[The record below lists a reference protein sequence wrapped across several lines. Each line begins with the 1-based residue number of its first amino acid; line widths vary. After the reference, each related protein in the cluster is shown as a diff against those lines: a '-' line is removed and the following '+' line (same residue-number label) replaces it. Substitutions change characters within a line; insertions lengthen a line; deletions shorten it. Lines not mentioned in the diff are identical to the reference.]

1 MAWRAE
7 DEALLERLEDEALL
21 ARLFEHHVGTAAA
34 RSGTA
39 RPHAR
44 AAGLVAAARKE
55 PGGDAFVARARS
67 GDVVPLVRFLEA
79 PPLRERRAELI
90 HHLALHHALV
100 ARTLESFAPEAAANA
115 WMRSLAA
122 WLALGEER
130 AYLLAL
136 TDAILGNEKNAR
148 SVAQDAAR
156 IPPERVPL
164 EVIADVGKRAEST
177 ARELAPSGR
186 AALLALAWIDEAAR
200 IAGIGEDAKKAAH
213 REAERRRNAAVEAA
227 LSAVNEGFEDAKAR
241 GTLAAEGRGVLVRA
255 LEIWAWS
262 AHDEAVEHFC
272 VDRLSTIGWE
282 LYRARD
288 WNALRHLL
296 DPFRGM
302 IDHLAT
308 RIERDPSKIAYA
320 AACAEMYVFLSDV
333 DQLLQQK
340 LEYAERSV
348 RVCPTHRNGRLTLAS
363 LLCDEAMTIMRG
375 SMSVIARKNEL
386 ARVEALIARAEKLY
400 PQTSDLPEAK
410 AMLDKVKR
418 GAISIG

>member
-21 ARLFEHHVGTAAA
+21 TRLFEHHVGAVAA
-34 RSGTA
+34 RNGGA

-44 AAGLVAAARKE
+44 AAGLVSAARKE
-55 PGGDAFVARARS
+55 PGGDAAVARARE
-67 GDVVPLVRFLEA
+67 GDIVALVRFLEA
-79 PPLRERRAELI
+79 APLRERRAELL
-90 HHLALHHALV
+90 HHLALHHALI
-100 ARTLESFAPEAAANA
+100 ARTLESFAPESAANA
-115 WMRSLAA
+115 WMRSIAA

-130 AYLLAL
+130 AYLLRL
-136 TDAILGNEKNAR
+136 TDAILGNDKK
-148 SVAQDAAR
+148 DTAR

-164 EVIADVGKRAEST
+164 EVIADIGRRAEAT
-177 ARELAPSGR
+177 ARDLAPAGR
-186 AALLALAWIDEAAR
+186 AALLGLAWIDEAVR
-200 IAGIGEDAKKAAH
+200 IAGIGDEARKAAH

-227 LSAVNEGFEDAKAR
+227 LSAVDESFEDAKAR
-241 GTLAAEGRGVLVRA
+241 GVLAKEGRGVLVRA
-255 LEIWAWS
+255 LEVWAWS

-272 VDRLSTIGWE
+272 VDRLGTVGWE

-288 WNALRHLL
+288 WDALRLLL
-296 DPFRGM
+296 DPFRGL

-333 DQLLQQK
+333 DRLLQQK
-340 LEYAERSV
+340 VEYAERAV

-363 LLCDEAMTIMRG
+363 LLCDEAMTIMRS
-375 SMSVIARKNEL
+375 SMSVIVRKSQLE
-386 ARVEALIARAEKLY
+386 RVEALITRAEKLY
-400 PQTSDLPEAK
+400 PQTSELPEAK
-410 AMLDKVKR
+410 AMLDKVRR

>member
-1 MAWRAE
+1 MTWRAD

-21 ARLFEHHVGTAAA
+21 ARLFEHHVGDVAA
-34 RSGTA
+34 RAGTA
-39 RPHAR
+39 RPLAR
-44 AAGLVAAARKE
+44 AAGLIAAARKE
-55 PGGDAFVARARS
+55 PGGDAAVTRARA

-79 PPLRERRAELI
+79 PPLRDRRAELL
-90 HHLALHHALV
+90 HHLALHHALC
-100 ARTLESFAPEAAANA
+100 ARTLEAFAPEAAANA

-136 TDAILGNEKNAR
+136 TDAILGSEKK
-148 SVAQDAAR
+148 DAAR
-156 IPPERVPL
+156 IPPDRVAL
-164 EVIADVGKRAEST
+164 EVIADVGKRAEAT
-177 ARELAPSGR
+177 ARDLAPSGR

-200 IAGIGEDAKKAAH
+200 IAGVSDETKKAAH

-241 GTLAAEGRGVLVRA
+241 GALAKEGRGVLVRA

-272 VDRLSTIGWE
+272 VDRLGTVGWE

-288 WNALRHLL
+288 WDALRHLL
-296 DPFRGM
+296 DPFRGL

-333 DQLLQQK
+333 DRSLPQK
-340 LEYAERSV
+340 VEYAERSV

-363 LLCDEAMTIMRG
+363 LLCDEAMAIMRG
-375 SMSVIARKNEL
+375 SMSVIARRADLE
-386 ARVEALIARAEKLY
+386 RVEALIARAEKLY
-400 PQTSDLPEAK
+400 PQTTDLPEAK

-418 GAISIG
+418 GAISLG

>member
-21 ARLFEHHVGTAAA
+21 TRIFEHQVGAAVVRA
-34 RSGTA
+34 GAA
-39 RPHAR
+39 RPHGR
-44 AAGLVAAARKE
+44 AAGLVSAARKE
-55 PGGDAFVARARS
+55 PGGDAVVARARA
-67 GDVVPLVRFLEA
+67 GDIVPLVRFLEA
-79 PPLRERRAELI
+79 PPLRERRAELL

-100 ARTLESFAPEAAANA
+100 ARTLESVAPEAAANA

-122 WLALGEER
+122 WLALAEER

-136 TDAILGNEKNAR
+136 TEAILGNETKA
-148 SVAQDAAR
+148 AAR
-156 IPPERVPL
+156 IPPERVAL
-164 EVIADVGKRAEST
+164 EVIAEVGRRAEST
-177 ARELAPSGR
+177 ARDLAPSGR

-200 IAGIGEDAKKAAH
+200 IAGVSDETEKAAH

-227 LSAVNEGFEDAKAR
+227 LSPVNEAFEDAKAR
-241 GTLAAEGRGVLVRA
+241 GTLSREGRGVLVRA

-262 AHDEAVEHFC
+262 AHDEAVEHFL
-272 VDRLSTIGWE
+272 VDRLGTVGWE

-288 WNALRHLL
+288 WDALRDLL

-333 DQLLQQK
+333 DRALARK

-363 LLCDEAMTIMRG
+363 LLCDQAMAIMRG
-375 SMSVIARKNEL
+375 SMSVIARKAQL
-386 ARVEALIARAEKLY
+386 DQVEALIARAEKLY
-400 PQTSDLPEAK
+400 PQTTDLPEAK

-418 GAISIG
+418 GAISLG

>member
-21 ARLFEHHVGTAAA
+21 AQVFEHHVGRAIAQSRTA
-34 RSGTA
+34 G
-39 RPHAR
+39 PHAR
-44 AAGLVAAARKE
+44 GAGLIAAARKE
-55 PGGDAFVARARS
+55 PGGDAAVARARA
-67 GDVVPLVRFLEA
+67 GEVVALVRFLEA
-79 PPLRERRAELI
+79 PPLRERRAELL

-100 ARTLESFAPEAAANA
+100 ARTLEGVAPEAAANA

-136 TDAILGNEKNAR
+136 TDAILGDEKKAG
-148 SVAQDAAR
+148 AR

-177 ARELAPSGR
+177 ARNLAPSGR

-200 IAGIGEDAKKAAH
+200 IAGVGDDTKKAAH

-227 LSAVNEGFEDAKAR
+227 LSAVNEAFEDAKAR
-241 GTLAAEGRGVLVRA
+241 GTLSREGRGVLVRA

-262 AHDEAVEHFC
+262 AHDEAVEHFA
-272 VDRLSTIGWE
+272 VDRLGTVGWE

-288 WNALRHLL
+288 WDALRDLL
-296 DPFRGM
+296 DPFRGL

-308 RIERDPSKIAYA
+308 RIERDPSRIAYA

-333 DQLLQQK
+333 DRSRAQK

-348 RVCPTHRNGRLTLAS
+348 SVCPTHRNGRLTLAA
-363 LLCDEAMTIMRG
+363 LLCDDAMAIMRG
-375 SMSVIARKNEL
+375 SMSVIARRADLE
-386 ARVEALIARAEKLY
+386 RVEALIARAEKLY

-418 GAISIG
+418 GAISLG

>member
-1 MAWRAE
+1 MGTAWRAE

-21 ARLFEHHVGTAAA
+21 ARLFEHHVGTVAA

-44 AAGLVAAARKE
+44 AAGLLAAARKE
-55 PGGDAFVARARS
+55 PGGDAVVAKARA
-67 GDVVPLVRFLEA
+67 GDVVSLVRFLEA
-79 PPLRERRAELI
+79 PPLRQRRAELI

-136 TDAILGNEKNAR
+136 TDAILGNPKGNESK
-148 SVAQDAAR
+148 DAAR

-200 IAGIGEDAKKAAH
+200 IAGIGDETKKAAH

-241 GTLAAEGRGVLVRA
+241 GTLAVEGRGVLLRA

-272 VDRLSTIGWE
+272 VDRLGTVGWE
-282 LYRARD
+282 LYRARN
-288 WNALRHLL
+288 WAALRHLL

-340 LEYAERSV
+340 VEYAERSV

-410 AMLDKVKR
+410 AMLEKVKR
-418 GAISIG
+418 GAISLG

>member
-1 MAWRAE
+1 MSTGTAWRAE

-21 ARLFEHHVGTAAA
+21 ARLFEHHVGTVALQ
-34 RSGTA
+34 SGGA

-55 PGGDAFVARARS
+55 PGGDAAVTRARS
-67 GDVVPLVRFLEA
+67 GDVVSLVRFLEA
-79 PPLRERRAELI
+79 PPLRERRAELL

-100 ARTLESFAPEAAANA
+100 ARTLETFAPEAAANA

-136 TDAILGNEKNAR
+136 TDAILGNEKK
-148 SVAQDAAR
+148 DAAR

-200 IAGIGEDAKKAAH
+200 IAGVSEDAKKAAH

-227 LSAVNEGFEDAKAR
+227 LSAVNEAFEDAKAR
-241 GTLAAEGRGVLVRA
+241 GTLAREGRSVLVRA

-272 VDRLSTIGWE
+272 VDRLGTVGWE

-288 WNALRHLL
+288 WDALRHLL
-296 DPFRGM
+296 EPFRGM

-333 DQLLQQK
+333 DTFLQQK
-340 LEYAERSV
+340 VEYAERSV

-375 SMSVIARKNEL
+375 SMSVIARKSEL
-386 ARVEALIARAEKLY
+386 QRVEALLARAEKLY
-400 PQTSDLPEAK
+400 PQATDLPEAK

-418 GAISIG
+418 GSIALG

>member
-21 ARLFEHHVGTAAA
+21 ARLFEHHAGAAA
-34 RSGTA
+34 GRDGTA

-44 AAGLVAAARKE
+44 AAGLVSAARKE
-55 PGGDAFVARARS
+55 PGGDAAVARARA
-67 GDVVPLVRFLEA
+67 GDVVALVRFLEA
-79 PPLRERRAELI
+79 PPLRERRAELL

-100 ARTLESFAPEAAANA
+100 ARTLEAFAPDAAANA
-115 WMRSLAA
+115 WMRSIAA

-130 AYLLAL
+130 AYLLSL
-136 TDAILGNEKNAR
+136 TDAILGNEKKD
-148 SVAQDAAR
+148 SAR

-164 EVIADVGKRAEST
+164 EVIADIGKRAEST

-200 IAGIGEDAKKAAH
+200 IAGIGEEARKAAH
-213 REAERRRNAAVEAA
+213 REAERRRNSAVEAA
-227 LSAVNEGFEDAKAR
+227 LSAVDESFEDAKAR
-241 GTLAAEGRGVLVRA
+241 GVLAREGRAVLVRA
-255 LEIWAWS
+255 LEVWAWS

-272 VDRLSTIGWE
+272 VDRLGTVGWE

-288 WNALRHLL
+288 WGALRFLL
-296 DPFRGM
+296 EPFKGM
-302 IDHLAT
+302 IEHLAT
-308 RIERDPSKIAYA
+308 RIMRDPSKIAYA

-340 LEYAERSV
+340 VEYAERAV

-375 SMSVIARKNEL
+375 SMSVIARKPQREH
-386 ARVEALIARAEKLY
+386 VEALLARAEKLY
-400 PQTSDLPEAK
+400 PQTSELPEAK